1 MHGSSKLLVAG
12 NMPHIRLYD
21 LNKIEAAAQQSKVP
35 QPRRGIPGRGSEKL
49 PRTFAEPPC
58 EFSVSM
64 SARFMLRFGGGS
76 TKEMLLRSLF
86 RAPARSELGGLSITL
101 SS

>member
-35 QPRRGIPGRGSEKL
+35 QPLRGIPGRGSEKL
-49 PRTFAEPPC
+49 RGT
-58 EFSVSM
+58 
-64 SARFMLRFGGGS
+64 SAV
-76 TKEMLLRSLF
+76 T
-86 RAPARSELGGLSITL
+86 
-101 SS
+101 